1 MFYFTYGHNM
11 NHDLMRTLCPGAKF
25 IRPAALIGY
34 ALFFDGYSTRWN
46 GAVVNIDNS
55 MDDEVWG
62 GLFEV
67 TAQDFNSIDVDEG
80 HPKYLKRFTLQVGDA
95 DARSRVEASIYGR
108 EAQPTGM
115 PARLYLEKIL
125 KGAKDCRLPHEYI
138 QRNFGHYMKVY
149 GL

>member
-11 NHDLMRTLCPGAKF
+11 DHAQMRELCPGAKF
-25 IRPAALIGY
+25 LRPVALIGQ
-34 ALFFDGYSTRWN
+34 ALFFDGYSTRWG

-62 GLFEV
+62 GLFEIS
-67 TAQDFNSIDVDEG
+67 ADDLKNIDFDEG
-80 HPKYLKRFTLQVGDA
+80 HPKYFRRKVVKVGDA
-95 DARSRVEASIYGR
+95 DAKSRVEAFVYYR
-108 EAQPTGM
+108 EAQPTGT
-115 PARLYLEKIL
+115 PARPYLERIL
-125 KGAKDCRLPHEYI
+125 KGAKDCHLPGDYI